1 MLKGCIRRQDKAVLK
16 VMKDFYNL
24 HVVSVLHCKM
34 DECAG
39 NLGVQQHI
47 VHVAVL
53 IWEYSCTQS
62 LWPPSLQT
70 VGQVH
75 LNDVLNETFQML
87 EPHC

>member
-1 MLKGCIRRQDKAVLK
+1 
-16 VMKDFYNL
+16 MKDFYNL

-47 VHVAVL
+47 VHVAIL

-62 LWPPSLQT
+62 VWPPSLQT